1 MDILKGFTRQQIT
14 KAIIFLALFLV
25 TYAAVIGLY
34 KMESTRGVAD
44 FASPEPG
51 ADYIEVSINVMSIDP
66 IKGDLAARIQFTP
79 HGSLAIPNSTTR
91 VNQGVKLAINTST
104 GKPERTFDKGK
115 IMEPADVVVPL
126 FDGQVNDYPF
136 DRHESFLE
144 LEMTSTTNPPT
155 EIPIKVNFWS
165 NVPGFSTDA
174 APSSDNTPS
183 YIGINISA
191 ARSITTTLFSV
202 FIMLGMWVVGIIV
215 LIQSQ
220 MVRGKGKMVEIG
232 MFAYMAT
239 LIFALPA
246 VRNIQ
251 PGIPPV
257 GTLSDFLAFFWAEG
271 LATVSFITIAYC
283 WLTRYGK
290 Q

>member
-1 MDILKGFTRQQIT
+1 MLKGFTRQQIT
-14 KAIIFLALFLV
+14 KTIIFVALFLL
-25 TYAAVIGLY
+25 TYGAVIGIY

-51 ADYIEVSINVMSIDP
+51 ADYVEVSINVTNIDP
-66 IKGDLAARIQFTP
+66 IKGDLAARMQFTP
-79 HGSLAIPNSTTR
+79 HGSLAMTNGSNK
-91 VNQGVKLAINTST
+91 VSQGVKLAVNTST

-115 IMEPADVVVPL
+115 IMEPVDVVIPI

-136 DRHESFLE
+136 DRHQAFLE
-144 LEMTSTTNPPT
+144 LEMTSTANPPT
-155 EIPIKVNFWS
+155 EIPLKVNFWS
-165 NVPGFSTDA
+165 NVAGFSTDA
-174 APSSDNTPS
+174 TPNPENTTS
-183 YIGINISA
+183 YIGIDIKA
-191 ARSITTTLFSV
+191 GRSITTTLFSL
-202 FIMLGMWVVGIIV
+202 FIMLGMWIVAIIV

-220 MVRGKGKMVEIG
+220 MVFGKGKMVEIG
-232 MFAYMAT
+232 MFTYMAA

-257 GTLSDFLAFFWAEG
+257 GTLSDFLSFFWAEG

-290 Q
+290 

>member
-1 MDILKGFTRQQIT
+1 MNMLKGFTRQQIT
-14 KAIIFLALFLV
+14 KTIIFLVLFLI
-25 TYAAVIGLY
+25 TYGAVIGLY

-51 ADYIEVSINVMSIDP
+51 ADYIEVSINVISIDP
-66 IKGDLAARIQFTP
+66 IKGDLAARMQFTP
-79 HGSLAIPNSTTR
+79 RGSLAVTNSNK
-91 VNQGVKLAINTST
+91 VSQGMKLAVNTST
-104 GKPERTFDKGK
+104 GKPERTFDKDK
-115 IMEPADVVVPL
+115 IMEPADVVIPI

-136 DRHESFLE
+136 DRHQSFLE

-165 NVPGFSTDA
+165 NVAGFSTDA
-174 APSSDNTPS
+174 APEAENTPS
-183 YIGINISA
+183 YVGIGIKVG
-191 ARSITTTLFSV
+191 RSITTILFSV
-202 FIMLGMWVVGIIV
+202 FIMMGMWIVGVIV
-215 LIQSQ
+215 FIQSQ
-220 MVRGKGKMVEIG
+220 IVRGKGKMVEMG
-232 MFAYMAT
+232 MFTYMAA